1 MATVKS
7 QAHCLLAGAAAAAV
21 CAWPWAQG
29 SLAADFIHHT
39 ALAATIGGLADWW
52 GVTALFKRPL
62 GINAPGTDVL
72 RNNYERLTTG
82 LADFVSNDLLTAE
95 NVMQAVGRE
104 NFAKLLLAHFAQQQN
119 VNACGRRCVRWHSM
133 HLGRSIPSGQNSFC
147 FRSCLSILPACVFRR
162 FWRTHCRR
170 LWLTAVL
177 TVFGS
182 C

>member
-1 MATVKS
+1 MTTVKI
-7 QAHCLLAGAAAAAV
+7 QAHCLLAGAAAVAA
-21 CAWPWAQG
+21 CAWPWAQS
-29 SLAADFIHHT
+29 SLAADFVHHT

-119 VNACGRRCVRWHSM
+119 VE
-133 HLGRSIPSGQNSFC
+133 
-147 FRSCLSILPACVFRR
+147 
-162 FWRTHCRR
+162 R
-170 LWLTAVL
+170 LWQTVRPLAQHALRSLNTRQAEQLLLSELPKYIASLRIPEILADALQKAVANGS
-177 TVFGS
+177 VNGFGR

>member
-1 MATVKS
+1 MATVKT

-21 CAWPWAQG
+21 CAWPWAQS
-29 SLAADFIHHT
+29 SLAADFVHHT

-52 GVTALFKRPL
+52 GVTALFKRPM

-104 NFAKLLLAHFAQQQN
+104 NFAKLLLTKILPSCCWRILRSSRMWS
-119 VNACGRRCVRWHSM
+119 ACGKRCGRWRSM
-133 HLGRSIPSGQNSFC
+133 RCNHSIPGRLNSCFC
-147 FRSCLSILPACVFRR
+147 KSCLNILPACVFRR
-162 FWRTHCRR
+162 FWWTHCRR
-170 LWLTAVL
+170 L
-177 TVFGS
+177 
-182 C
+182 